1 MNLPKPLTAGLV
13 AAVAACSLSACDYE
27 NLNSVTLP
35 GAKGTGEDSYEVRIH
50 VRNALNIV
58 PNSPVRVA
66 DLNVGTIRSVDLVEN
81 KPVVTI
87 SLEDSVELPAN
98 VTAKIGQTSLL
109 GAKHIELISPPEAEG
124 RGRLADGSVI
134 SEENTGNFPEIEDV
148 LASAATLLNGGG
160 LAQIKTISTELNKAL
175 GGREGTTRQLLRR
188 SARFATHLDAHK
200 GSMVRALHTMDRLAR
215 NFAGN
220 SETINRALESF
231 PPALRVLA
239 ADRRRLV
246 STLESLG
253 QFGRSVSDFVDRGGK
268 DLVRNVEAL
277 QPTLKGLADSGKSL
291 IDSLWLVGTV
301 AFPMRTFGEYLRGDY
316 INLWGTVDVGL
327 ETLDRGLLSGT
338 PLAGMLS
345 ASENLLGKP
354 ANGVSGQAGDPLTD
368 PLKSSLLSLPQVADS
383 ADGLPLPTQEPA
395 APPSSNPLSGLL
407 GGLLGPGRATTP

>member
-1 MNLPKPLTAGLV
+1 MNLPKPFTAGLV

-35 GAKGTGEDSYEVRIH
+35 GAKGTGDDSYQVRIH

-66 DLNVGTIRSVDLVEN
+66 DLNVGTIRSIDLVEN
-81 KPVVTI
+81 KAVVTV
-87 SLEDSVELPAN
+87 SLDDSVELPAN
-98 VTAKIGQTSLL
+98 VTAKVGQTSLL
-109 GAKHIELISPPEAEG
+109 GAKHIELISPPEAQG

-134 SEENTGNFPEIEDV
+134 SEENTGNFPETEDV

-160 LAQIKTISTELNKAL
+160 LAQIKTITTELNKAL

-188 SARFATHLDAHK
+188 SARFATHLDAQK
-200 GSMVRALHTMDRLAR
+200 GSMVRALHAMDRLSR
-215 NFAGN
+215 NFADN
-220 SETINRALESF
+220 SEKINRALESF

-246 STLESLG
+246 STLEALG
-253 QFGRSVSDFVDRGGK
+253 QFGTSVSAFVDRGGK
-268 DLVRNVEAL
+268 DLVRNVQAL
-277 QPTLKGLADSGKSL
+277 QPALKGLADAGTSL

-301 AFPMRTFGEYLRGDY
+301 SFPMRTFGEYIRGDY
-316 INLWGTVDVGL
+316 INLWGTVDISL

-354 ANGVSGQAGDPLTD
+354 ADGLSGQAGDPLTD
-368 PLKSSLLSLPQVADS
+368 PILPGPPGVADS
-383 ADGLPLPTQEPA
+383 ADGVPLPTQEPA
-395 APPSSNPLSGLL
+395 SPPSSNPLSSLL
-407 GGLLGPGRATTP
+407 GGLLGPGRATQP

>member
-1 MNLPKPLTAGLV
+1 MNLPKPFTASLV
-13 AAVAACSLSACDYE
+13 AAVAASALSACDYE

-35 GAKGTGEDSYEVRIH
+35 GAKGTGDDSYEVRIH

-58 PNSPVRVA
+58 PNSPVRVE
-66 DLNVGTIRSVDLVEN
+66 DLNVGTIRSIDLVEN

-87 SLEDSVELPAN
+87 SLDDSVELPAN

-109 GAKHIELISPPEAEG
+109 GAKHIELISPPEAQG

-134 SEENTGNFPEIEDV
+134 SEDNTGNYPETEDV

-188 SARFATHLDAHK
+188 SARFATHLDEQK
-200 GSMVRALHTMDRLAR
+200 GSMVRALHAMNRLSR

-253 QFGRSVSDFVDRGGK
+253 QLGTSVSDFVDRGGK
-268 DLVRNVEAL
+268 DLVRNVQAL
-277 QPTLKGLADSGKSL
+277 EPTLKGLADAGTSL

-301 AFPMRTFGEYLRGDY
+301 AFPMRTFGEYIRGDY
-316 INLWGTVDVGL
+316 INLWGTVDIGL
-327 ETLDRGLLSGT
+327 DTLDRGLLSGT
-338 PLAGMLS
+338 PLAGLLS

-354 ANGVSGQAGDPLTD
+354 ANGLSGQAGDPLTD
-368 PLKSSLLSLPQVADS
+368 PLKNLLLGQPKGAES
-383 ADGLPLPTQEPA
+383 ADGVPVPTQEPA
-395 APPSSNPLSGLL
+395 SPPSSNPLSSLL